1 MSYSRPLT
9 PDALA
14 RREARGM
21 RNRLLT
27 AAVLAVAL
35 CAGVGGWGAT
45 ARLHS
50 AVVGSGKVKVD
61 RELNTLQHE
70 IGGSV
75 GAILVAPGQI
85 VTKSQV
91 LITLDTTDLLAER
104 RLLAGQRLDLSARI
118 LRLRAERDGLAA
130 LQVPAGFGAGDPAAA
145 DILRG
150 ETVLFNL
157 ATAER
162 AARRMALTLQ
172 GERLHE
178 EGKALEARRQALE
191 TQSDIL
197 TASFERNAKLIAKGS
212 LAGNAAESIAAD
224 LARLTGELGEVGA
237 NVSANLVRLT
247 EVQKEL
253 LRVDQLAAYE
263 AHRQMR
269 EIEPRLVELDQR
281 IAALDT
287 RVERAV
293 LRAPVGGTINEL
305 AVNTLGQIVSPG
317 QVLATLVPTD
327 AKLVIEFQIAP
338 TDIDQIALGQL
349 ARLRFAAFNQRTTPE
364 LPGQVER
371 IAAAA
376 TTDPVTGMQVY
387 IATVALAS
395 GAALPAGVK
404 LLPGMPVEVFVTTAE
419 RTPMDY
425 LFKPIADSM
434 ARAMTE
440 E

>member
-1 MSYSRPLT
+1 MPVQKL
-9 PDALA
+9 
-14 RREARGM
+14 
-21 RNRLLT
+21 
-27 AAVLAVAL
+27 
-35 CAGVGGWGAT
+35 
-45 ARLHS
+45 
-50 AVVGSGKVKVD
+50 
-61 RELNTLQHE
+61 
-70 IGGSV
+70 
-75 GAILVAPGQI
+75 
-85 VTKSQV
+85 
-91 LITLDTTDLLAER
+91 
-104 RLLAGQRLDLSARI
+104 
-118 LRLRAERDGLAA
+118 
-130 LQVPAGFGAGDPAAA
+130 PAGFGAGDPAAA

-150 ETVLFNL
+150 ETVLFDL

-212 LAGNAAESIAAD
+212 LAGNAAESIEAD

-247 EVQKEL
+247 EVQREL

-281 IAALDT
+281 IAALNT

>member
-1 MSYSRPLT
+1 MSYSR
-9 PDALA
+9 ALPADQRA
-14 RREARGM
+14 RSEASGM
-21 RNRLLT
+21 RARLMT

-35 CAGVGGWGAT
+35 CAGVGGWAAT

-70 IGGSV
+70 NGGSV
-75 GAILVAPGQI
+75 GVIYVVPGQT
-85 VTKSQV
+85 VTKGQI
-91 LITLDTTDLLAER
+91 LIELDTTELLAER
-104 RLLAGQRLDLSARI
+104 RLLSDQRLDLSARL
-118 LRLRAERDGLAA
+118 LRLQAERDGLAA
-130 LQVPAGFGAGDPAAA
+130 LDVPDGFGAGDAAA
-145 DILRG
+145 AEILRG
-150 ETVLFNL
+150 ETVLFDL

-162 AARRMALTLQ
+162 AARRMALNLQ
-172 GERLHE
+172 GERLIE
-178 EGKALEARRQALE
+178 EGKALEARRLALQ
-191 TQSDIL
+191 TQSDIM
-197 TASFERNAKLIAKGS
+197 TATYERNAKLIAKGS
-212 LAGNAAESIAAD
+212 LAGNAADAIAAD

-237 NVSANLVRLT
+237 NISGNLVRLS
-247 EVQKEL
+247 EVKEEL

-281 IAALDT
+281 IAAIDL

-305 AVNTLGQIVSPG
+305 AVNTLGQVVNPG

-327 AKLVIEFQIAP
+327 AKLVIEFQIMP
-338 TDIDQIALGQL
+338 TDIDQVAPGQP

-364 LPGQVER
+364 LPGEVER

-376 TTDPVTGMQVY
+376 TTDPITGLQVY
-387 IATVALAS
+387 TATVTLAA
-395 GAALPAGVK
+395 GVALPEGVD